1 MLPSV
6 NRRTPFVRVL
16 AILWAT
22 LQLASPAVSAIAD
35 GKAAFESASEAT
47 THVEATSTERCPL
60 VHAPDCGVCRYLS
73 TPTSEQPAAPAWL
86 ATSSCARIPA
96 GSDRAAPGAAMTLP
110 RGRAPPAV

>member
-6 NRRTPFVRVL
+6 NRRTPFVRFL

-47 THVEATSTERCPL
+47 THVEATSTERCPV
-60 VHAPDCGVCRYLS
+60 VHSPDCGVCRYLS
-73 TPTSEQPAAPAWL
+73 TSTSDQPAAPAWL
-86 ATSSCARIPA
+86 ASSSCAGIPG
-96 GSDRAAPGAAMTLP
+96 GSDRAAPAAAKTLP
-110 RGRAPPAV
+110 RGRAPPVI